1 MKSSTP
7 KNYKTIGKRLAT
19 VFFEI
24 PSSVSVD
31 PLHSHIVYQ
40 KSQEKYANADKGSS
54 FTEKKP

>member
-7 KNYKTIGKRLAT
+7 KNYKTIGKRLAC
-19 VFFEI
+19 FFEI

-54 FTEKKP
+54 FPEKKP